1 MDNYVSNHATCVI
14 VYWKFH
20 DSCRIS
26 SDRMWH
32 GRSRCGFRMSKA
44 ITLLV
49 SVPVMVMTA
58 ATDMLCFQRPAGVS
72 AQSSASHKKRK
83 HVRNFYLNQVH
94 HHACDER
101 RWWAPTHVRTLLF
114 EGLDNCQ
121 VILLPAF
128 KGCLENSSE
137 IYRFRA
143 MLPSCMSPC

>member
-58 ATDMLCFQRPAGVS
+58 ATDEFPNSLQHRT
-72 AQSSASHKKRK
+72 KKRK